1 VVPTTSDHPVN
12 SPLSALIGAW
22 CDRRD
27 LRPLALLLPAY
38 TSNFGQT
45 DDWARVMEAL
55 YDLRA
60 RGRLPDEE
68 TTEIERLIPLVER
81 MVYRT

>member
-1 VVPTTSDHPVN
+1 MPDHPVN
-12 SPLSALIGAW
+12 GPLNALIETW

-38 TSNFGQT
+38 TANAGLT
-45 DDWARVMEAL
+45 DDWARVLEAL

-60 RGRLPDEE
+60 RGRLPEQ
-68 TTEIERLIPLVER
+68 ERSEVERIIPLVER
-81 MVYRT
+81 MVYRV